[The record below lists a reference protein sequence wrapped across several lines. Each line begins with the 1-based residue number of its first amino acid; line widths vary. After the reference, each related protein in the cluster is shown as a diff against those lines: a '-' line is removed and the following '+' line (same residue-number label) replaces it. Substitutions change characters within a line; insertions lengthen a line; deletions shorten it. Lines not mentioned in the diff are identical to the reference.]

1 MLSSRQR
8 HPGCPTAT
16 LRNSLPSTGCGTPG
30 ARPTLGA
37 YLAMLWQR
45 RHFIVGYATARNVS
59 MYTEARLGQLWQVL
73 TPLLNAGVYYLIFG
87 LLFEAARGVAH
98 YPAFLITGVFVFAF
112 SERSIVTGSNV
123 MRANLQL
130 IRALYF
136 PRASLPLA
144 YVIVELQQMLVGMVV
159 VTVVMLVSG
168 QYPTWYWLLLIPAI
182 LLQSMFNTGAALIV
196 ARLGGAMADVSELI
210 PFFLR
215 ISRYFC
221 GVMYL
226 IITLPAALSNWEKQV
241 LSLNP
246 FAVFISLIRVA
257 FMSSYR
263 SNSAG
268 NQPYNYGLCQQFLEA
283 TIPAT
288 GHRTSSRAPGCP
300 PGSCPRIS
308 SLAASRR
315 HRDPQ
320 DRPTLDDLEHPTA
333 VLLPRDRHQQRPLD
347 RCRRL
352 GRRHLPPR
360 HRLLLAGR
368 SPLWPRLT
376 PSLRPRRPNPSAT
389 PTTPDRPALWRRYID
404 TLLSPAPR
412 ATCRLDIEVNVG
424 TSGRIAPKTEHDDAC
439 GRKTQP
445 SMEHNHGSMSA

>member
-1 MLSSRQR
+1 M
-8 HPGCPTAT
+8 PTGDLAELAAKHG
-16 LRNSLPSTGCGTPG
+16 LRNAG
-30 ARPTLGA
+30 ARPTLGS

-45 RHFIVGYATARNVS
+45 RHFIVGYATARNIS

-87 LLFEAARGVAH
+87 LLFEAARGVAN

-168 QYPTWYWLLLIPAI
+168 QYPSWYWLLLIPAI

-226 IITLPAALSNWEKQV
+226 IITLPDALSNWEKQV

-263 SNSAG
+263 ANSAG
-268 NQPYNYGLCQQFLEA
+268 NQPYNAGLCQQFIKTPGPGHYILSGTRVPTWFMPSNLFPGGKPS
-283 TIPAT
+283 TIV
-288 GHRTSSRAPGCP
+288 
-300 PGSCPRIS
+300 I
-308 SLAASRR
+308 
-315 HRDPQ
+315 
-320 DRPTLDDLEHPTA
+320 
-333 VLLPRDRHQQRPLD
+333 
-347 RCRRL
+347 
-352 GRRHLPPR
+352 
-360 HRLLLAGR
+360 
-368 SPLWPRLT
+368 
-376 PSLRPRRPNPSAT
+376 
-389 PTTPDRPALWRRYID
+389 
-404 TLLSPAPR
+404 
-412 ATCRLDIEVNVG
+412 
-424 TSGRIAPKTEHDDAC
+424 PKTGPLSMISNIPLQSYCHAIVTNNDLWMAAAGWGIVVFLLGIVFFWQAEALY
-439 GRKTQP
+439 GR
-445 SMEHNHGSMSA
+445 G